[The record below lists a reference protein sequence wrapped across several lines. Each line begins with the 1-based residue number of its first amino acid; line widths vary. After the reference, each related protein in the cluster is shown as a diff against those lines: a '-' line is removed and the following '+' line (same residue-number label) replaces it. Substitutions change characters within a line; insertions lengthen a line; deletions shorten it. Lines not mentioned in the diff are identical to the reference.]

1 MKLFICQESGGFM
14 ERKDCYYLGLDMVTS
29 SLGWA
34 LTNLKYEL
42 LLCGCNICVFVNLKT
57 FLSKKDLQHLYEF
70 ANYQKM
76 YLVLMESCEREKI
89 DGEKTFI
96 IDKDECIIEI

>member
-1 MKLFICQESGGFM
+1 M
-14 ERKDCYYLGLDMVTS
+14 
-29 SLGWA
+29 
-34 LTNLKYEL
+34 TNLKYEL

-76 YLVLMESCEREKI
+76 YLVLMKSYEREKI

-96 IDKDECIIEI
+96 IDEDECIIEI